1 MGDVLAFFFIH
12 YQYHFCKVSGVFVGF
27 VFEYIFKIRFNKLL
41 SDTFSTFNQEV
52 CVNLFNTI
60 FHPWVFGG
68 DPIGLRMFSPR
79 MRVRSCLS
87 NLKSLLVDDG
97 LAKKHTTLRIFECLL
112 VPLEGICTHRI
123 CLGVPIINVSV
134 CFECVCLLR
143 DFHSSVFEAS

>member
-1 MGDVLAFFFIH
+1 
-12 YQYHFCKVSGVFVGF
+12 
-27 VFEYIFKIRFNKLL
+27 
-41 SDTFSTFNQEV
+41 
-52 CVNLFNTI
+52 
-60 FHPWVFGG
+60 
-68 DPIGLRMFSPR
+68 

-87 NLKSLLVDDG
+87 NLKSFLVDDG
-97 LAKKHTTLRIFECLL
+97 LAKKHTTLGIFECLL